1 MSRTITTQEF
11 YAKDRKVWRKWLEK
25 NYAVAGTVW
34 LLMYKKES
42 ETPSV
47 YYDEA
52 VEEALCF
59 GWIDSKPRKNNADSY
74 FLYFSVRKPK
84 SVWSKLN
91 KTRIEKL
98 LKQGLMREP
107 GLAKI
112 EAAKKDGSWATLDA
126 IEEYTMPE
134 ALAKA
139 FKKNKKASDI
149 FNAFPPGIKKG
160 IYQWIIS
167 AKTEATLAKRVNE
180 TVEKAT
186 QNIRANQWQQK
197 S

>member
-1 MSRTITTQEF
+1 MEKTIEF
-11 YAKDRKVWRKWLEK
+11 YAKDRYAWRKWLEK
-25 NYAVAGTVW
+25 NHATASTVW

-59 GWIDSKPRKNNADSY
+59 GWIDSKPRKNDADSY
-74 FLYFSVRKPK
+74 FLYFAERKPK

-98 LKQGLMREP
+98 LKQGLMRGP
-107 GLAKI
+107 GMAKI
-112 EAAKKDGSWATLDA
+112 EAAKKDGSWTALDA
-126 IEEYTMPE
+126 IEEYIMPNP
-134 ALAKA
+134 LAKA
-139 FKKNKKASDI
+139 LKKSKIASEN
-149 FNAFPPGIKKG
+149 FSKFPPGVKKA
-160 IYQWIIS
+160 IYQWIVS
-167 AKTEATLAKRVNE
+167 AKTEATITKRVVE
-180 TVEKAT
+180 TVEKAGR
-186 QNIRANQWQQK
+186 NIRANQWKPK